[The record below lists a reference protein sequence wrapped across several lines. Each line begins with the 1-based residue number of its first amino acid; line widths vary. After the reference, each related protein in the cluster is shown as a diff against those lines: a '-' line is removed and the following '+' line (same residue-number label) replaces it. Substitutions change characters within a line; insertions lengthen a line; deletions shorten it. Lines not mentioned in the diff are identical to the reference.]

1 MTIKEYLMQYRRAVA
16 EIEYTLADME
26 AERQRVLG
34 LRAIIY
40 SDMPKTRDVE
50 RDLSAALSIFEE
62 RARKLRVIIE
72 RDVALLGDIE
82 ATIRTAPTLLQFQIL
97 RLRFIDGMTLEQV
110 AEALDKTRQWVST
123 VQGEALRN
131 VDRAGR
137 WKR

>member
-16 EIEYTLADME
+16 EIEYTLADIE

-62 RARKLRVIIE
+62 RARKLRGIIE
-72 RDVALLGDIE
+72 QDVALLGDIE